1 MAKLEW
7 DEDKRLA
14 NIRKH
19 GIDFVDVPA
28 VFEGDVLTYE
38 DTRFGYGERRFIT
51 IGLLRDI
58 VVLVAHTETDD
69 TIRIIHARKASKE
82 TARHYFEH
90 FRN

>member
-1 MAKLEW
+1 MTKFEW

-19 GIDFVDVPA
+19 GIDFVDMPA
-28 VFEGDVLTYE
+28 MFEGDTLSYE
-38 DTRFGYGERRFIT
+38 DTRFEYREYRLIT
-51 IGLLRDI
+51 IGRLRDF

-82 TARHYFEH
+82 TARHYSEH